1 MDNFI
6 ETTIQY
12 VGGMADDYSLRMSLI
27 DRER

>member
-12 VGGMADDYSLRMSLI
+12 VSGMADDYSLRMSLI